1 MIGETF
7 ANLQIIRE
15 IGHGGMGVVYEAQ
28 QQAPQRRVAV
38 KVLPPHLA
46 ADPGVAAR
54 FADEANKMARL
65 EGHPN
70 IAQVYAAGQ
79 SDGVPYLVMQLLRG
93 DLDQR
98 LRTHGALP
106 LSDAAELAAQVADG
120 LDYAHERG
128 VIHRDIKPA
137 NIMFDERGRPVVTDF
152 GIAKAMDEYRLTS
165 TGMTLGTPQYASPE
179 QVRGKPLDGRSDL
192 YSLGIVLYQMISGRL
207 PFTSDSPMGYAMQH
221 IEEQPRRLGDFLAG
235 MPANLERIILRCLSK
250 DPSQRFNN
258 GRDLAAALRA
268 QQLPRAI
275 LQPGYTP
282 PAAQPQ
288 PTRVMPAA
296 RPRRRPVA
304 PLVIGLAALGVMA
317 LLAGA
322 VALSTGM
329 IAVAAPPVPPMP
341 TADVSQ
347 VLGAD
352 PLPPSVPANTM
363 ANPFTPIPATPAS
376 EPAQAIAAPEPAEL
390 PEPPKPAAPP
400 AVPARPKSSTKP
412 VVTLS
417 RKDEDPVKFVKRAF
431 PRATSV
437 VIDLDYTGATG
448 DCAGCTVK
456 LRDNRKLLVTLE
468 RRFNPDVPED
478 APPYERRVGSRY
490 EITSVR
496 KHPPP
501 LQSGGDG

>member
-1 MIGETF
+1 MANARTAAFQQWANNMTGDTF

-46 ADPGVAAR
+46 SEPGVAAR

-192 YSLGIVLYQMISGRL
+192 
-207 PFTSDSPMGYAMQH
+207 
-221 IEEQPRRLGDFLAG
+221 
-235 MPANLERIILRCLSK
+235 
-250 DPSQRFNN
+250 
-258 GRDLAAALRA
+258 
-268 QQLPRAI
+268 
-275 LQPGYTP
+275 
-282 PAAQPQ
+282 
-288 PTRVMPAA
+288 
-296 RPRRRPVA
+296 
-304 PLVIGLAALGVMA
+304 
-317 LLAGA
+317 
-322 VALSTGM
+322 
-329 IAVAAPPVPPMP
+329 
-341 TADVSQ
+341 
-347 VLGAD
+347 
-352 PLPPSVPANTM
+352 
-363 ANPFTPIPATPAS
+363 
-376 EPAQAIAAPEPAEL
+376 
-390 PEPPKPAAPP
+390 
-400 AVPARPKSSTKP
+400 
-412 VVTLS
+412 
-417 RKDEDPVKFVKRAF
+417 
-431 PRATSV
+431 
-437 VIDLDYTGATG
+437 
-448 DCAGCTVK
+448 
-456 LRDNRKLLVTLE
+456 
-468 RRFNPDVPED
+468 
-478 APPYERRVGSRY
+478 
-490 EITSVR
+490 
-496 KHPPP
+496 
-501 LQSGGDG
+501 